1 VNDADQLRFALIGQT
16 PGPMADG
23 DWSLGIVVDARGRP
37 EQREALA
44 AIARGEAGGPL
55 AAIRPLVSSLLR
67 KLWVGLVPLDVRG
80 HDLSQQQRPSQGTSA
95 RQTPSSSCSTKSRRS
110 GGKDNLIPPEDPHR
124 TYAQANFIAEHL
136 G

>member
-1 VNDADQLRFALIGQT
+1 
-16 PGPMADG
+16 MATG
-23 DWSLGIVVDARGRP
+23 RSASWSTRAAGRSNARRWQRSPAARP
-37 EQREALA
+37 
-44 AIARGEAGGPL
+44 
-55 AAIRPLVSSLLR
+55 AIRPLVSSLLR
-67 KLWVGLVPLDVRG
+67 ELWVGLVPLDVRG